1 MGNVPRGED
10 IRWLTVFL
18 DFPARK
24 FAAGVAFW
32 QAVTGYGRSPFRGAN
47 DEFATLLPAA
57 GDAYLRVQR
66 VRTGSGGCHLDLHL
80 DPGSLDEAARHAA
93 RLGATVRHRDADG
106 RLIVLDSPGKFTFC
120 LVEWSGERRVPLPLV
135 TVGGASRVDTLC
147 LDIPPDEFERESA
160 FWAELT
166 GREVRPIEVPGFAY
180 LCSPVGSARELPVRL
195 LVQRLDE
202 APAGQRTRAH
212 VDFGCTDE
220 QAIARHVALGGQ
232 VTGTQAHWTVL
243 ADPAGR
249 EYCLVRR
256 DPRVRHD

>member
-1 MGNVPRGED
+1 MAGID

-18 DFPARK
+18 DFPGRK

-32 QAVTGYGRSPFRGAN
+32 QAVTGYGRSALRGAD
-47 DEFATLLPAA
+47 DEFATLVPAA

-80 DPGSLDEAARHAA
+80 DPGSVDEAARHAA
-93 RLGATVRHRDADG
+93 GLGATVRHRDADG
-106 RLIVLDSPGKFTFC
+106 RLVVLDSPGRFTFC
-120 LVEWSGERRVPLPLV
+120 LVEWHGEVTVPGPLV
-135 TVGGASRVDTLC
+135 TASGASRVDTLC
-147 LDIPPDEFERESA
+147 LDIPPAEFERESA
-160 FWAELT
+160 FWATLT
-166 GREVRPIEVPGFAY
+166 GREARPIEVPGFAY
-180 LCSPVGSARELPVRL
+180 LEPAVPAPGELPVRL

-202 APAGQRTRAH
+202 APASQRTRAH
-212 VDFGCTDE
+212 VDVGCADE

-232 VTGTQAHWTVL
+232 VTGTHAHWTVL

-256 DPRVRHD
+256 DPRVSRG